1 LESNTGKIREVSV
14 ELRFS
19 GDNPR
24 PLAIVGLGDAL
35 AGKEMADRLRQ
46 VEEECDLTIRQC
58 KSILREAGRRNP
70 DPLVRWETG
79 DLVLKFLE
87 KQREHGFVILN
98 HVETFAKGL
107 GLAKSY
113 LEAILRFRDRYPD
126 KSGIWKDIGWGKYYE
141 LVWFNDP
148 TVMKKIEEQVRA
160 GRLLSK
166 GIQEIRKKA
175 NKGS

>member
-58 KSILREAGRRNP
+58 KSILKEAGHRNP
-70 DPLVRWETG
+70 NPLVRWEIG
-79 DLVLKFLE
+79 DLVLKFLA
-87 KQREHGFVILN
+87 REREQGFVILN
-98 HVETFAKGL
+98 HIETFAQGL
-107 GLAKSY
+107 AIAKSY
-113 LEAILRFRDRYPD
+113 LEAILRFRERYPD
-126 KSGIWKDIGWGKYYE
+126 KSTIRNDIGWGKYYE

-148 TVMKKIEEQVRA
+148 VIMRKIEEQVRT
-160 GRLLSK
+160 GGLLSK
-166 GIQEIRKKA
+166 GIQELRKSA
-175 NKGS
+175 NKES